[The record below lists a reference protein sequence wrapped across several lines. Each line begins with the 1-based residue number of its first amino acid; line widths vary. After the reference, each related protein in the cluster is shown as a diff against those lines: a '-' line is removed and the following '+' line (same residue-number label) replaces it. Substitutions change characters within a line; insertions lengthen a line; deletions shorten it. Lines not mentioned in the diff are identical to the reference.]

1 MSTTW
6 THIIQAFNPDYDE
19 LRNLLTRGP
28 IIRCELSKKG
38 RETRLLLVEH
48 YEHNNE
54 ILDVDQHT
62 VRFDDIVFNVQEE
75 LKNWT
80 NVRRMAWDQWNF
92 KYKKDAE
99 KFVTLFNLKWAK

>member
-1 MSTTW
+1 LSTTW
-6 THIIQAFNPDYDE
+6 THIIQALTPNYDE
-19 LRNLLTRGP
+19 LRTLLIQGP
-28 IIRCELSKKG
+28 SIRCEISKKG
-38 RETRLLLVEH
+38 RETRLLLVEQ
-48 YEHNNE
+48 YVHNKE